1 MLGEVIVQVG
11 YGEVEWVVDQAVDA
25 DAVHRGIETGGNGA
39 VVAVVGSNRNVSEEG
54 GSQRGKLGLAI
65 QWRLGQGWHAR
76 EYTRLFVLRSEQKR
90 SEKTGEQARESVG
103 MRRRVSG

>member
-1 MLGEVIVQVG
+1 MLGEVIVQLG
-11 YGEVEWVVDQAVDA
+11 YGEVERVVDQAVDA

-54 GSQRGKLGLAI
+54 GGQRSRLGLAI
-65 QWRLGQGWHAR
+65 QWRLGQGWHVR
-76 EYTRLFVLRSEQKR
+76 EYRRFFVDRAEQQRLG
-90 SEKTGEQARESVG
+90 KTGEQARESVG